1 MYCPLSEAHAQA
13 WVFVFLET
21 CLTYVVYLDEF
32 GHIGPYI
39 SRNDPRHNDS
49 PVFGLAGFALPISE
63 VRGFGTWFFQR
74 KSELLKFEIDRSNNH
89 PATWEKKGAGLYT
102 VTNVRRYPEL
112 RKFTSRLLNKID
124 NLGGFLFYVGGTKP
138 LPPGEHNPNQLYRSV
153 LREAIKRLDQ
163 HCTEDCNSRQNF
175 ILILDEHDQRDA
187 LITEAAIAMY
197 SVGEPRRCLI
207 EPPFQVESHRYQTMQ
222 AADWIAG
229 LVGRFGAVWK
239 APTEYPENE
248 IFRRYFEERLNQKS
262 VRSGIRGN
270 PSTA

>member
-1 MYCPLSEAHAQA
+1 M
-13 WVFVFLET
+13 FLEI

-39 SRNDPRHNDS
+39 NRTDPRHNDS
-49 PVFGLAGFALPISE
+49 PVFGLAGFALPIDQ

-74 KSELLKFEIDRSNNH
+74 KSELLSFEIKRSGDH
-89 PATWEKKGAGLYT
+89 PAIWEKKGASLYT
-102 VTNVRRYPEL
+102 VTNVTKYREL
-112 RKFTSRLLNKID
+112 RQFTFRLFNKIGAS
-124 NLGGFLFYVGGTKP
+124 GGFLFHVGGAKP
-138 LPPGEHNPNQLYRSV
+138 LSPEEHNPNQLYRSV

-163 HCTEDCNSRQNF
+163 HCAEDCDPHENF

-197 SVGEPRRCLI
+197 SPIEPRRCLI

-239 APTEYPENE
+239 APAEYPENE
-248 IFRRYFEERLNQKS
+248 IFRTYFEDRFNQKS
-262 VRSGIRGN
+262 VRSGIR
-270 PSTA
+270 S